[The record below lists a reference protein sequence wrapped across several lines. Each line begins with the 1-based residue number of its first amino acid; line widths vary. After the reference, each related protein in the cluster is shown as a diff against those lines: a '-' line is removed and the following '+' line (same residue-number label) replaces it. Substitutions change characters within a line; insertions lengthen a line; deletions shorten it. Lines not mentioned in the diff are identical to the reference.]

1 MKFPL
6 SLPCMAA
13 LGVTLLCCSCVKG
26 LIIESRQPVLRSAAV
41 GTDEFEKVIVNT
53 VKMPWTEGNYVE
65 TLVNGDQ
72 IFPSMLSDIRSASKS
87 ITF

>member
-1 MKFPL
+1 M
-6 SLPCMAA
+6 
-13 LGVTLLCCSCVKG
+13 
-26 LIIESRQPVLRSAAV
+26 LRSAAV